1 MKVGN
6 HFKIISNDY
15 LNFLRNY
22 YDSKVPKNSYE
33 NTNKFFFGVTT
44 IINGYLYYVPVSSFH
59 KQHKTNI
66 LIKNRKNQAI
76 SSLRFSFMIPI
87 PKKNKHILKSLDLTD
102 MPEHY
107 RNLVEIEENFVLST
121 KIELIEWQ
129 IMYIERES
137 QIYSSK
143 RFVVIFKC

>member
-1 MKVGN
+1 MGVGN

-15 LNFLRNY
+15 LDFLRNH
-22 YDSKVPKNSYE
+22 YDSKVPKNSYK

-44 IINGYLYYVPVSSFH
+44 MINGHLYYVPVSSFC
-59 KQHKTNI
+59 KQQKTNM

-76 SSLRFSFMIPI
+76 SSLCFSFMIPI

-107 RNLVEIEENFVLST
+107 KN
-121 KIELIEWQ
+121 
-129 IMYIERES
+129 
-137 QIYSSK
+137 
-143 RFVVIFKC
+143 